1 MTINERI
8 SQRLKQMG
16 KRQFDLAIA
25 INVPVSTLNGW
36 LRLGRDV
43 PAHLIIPIADFLGMP
58 VNELAWL
65 GGPEAAEG
73 IAQRHPLQQRPKAQ
87 SRGSRDR
94 PLRGARR

>member
-16 KRQFDLAIA
+16 KRQFDQAIA

-58 VNELAWL
+58 VNELL
-65 GGPEAAEG
+65 GWEDPK
-73 IAQRHPLQQRPKAQ
+73 QRK
-87 SRGSRDR
+87 G
-94 PLRGARR
+94 

>member
-25 INVPVSTLNGW
+25 INVPVSTLNRW

-58 VNELAWL
+58 VNELL
-65 GGPEAAEG
+65 GWEDPK
-73 IAQRHPLQQRPKAQ
+73 QRK
-87 SRGSRDR
+87 G
-94 PLRGARR
+94 